1 MLLLAVLLIE
11 AFRSMYSTE
20 TEQTIS
26 DKNPSVIAPF
36 FAVVRGSFRVRTPP
50 RGSARVGSMDYCQ
63 FSKIACREKWGL
75 RHKLDFV
82 WGLSW
87 YPIQYTVNIL

>member
-50 RGSARVGSMDYCQ
+50 RGSGVWTIASFQKLPVGKNGGYDIS
-63 FSKIACREKWGL
+63 
-75 RHKLDFV
+75 
-82 WGLSW
+82 
-87 YPIQYTVNIL
+87 